1 MHKCATLRHS
11 VKSVTNIA
19 KLKKY
24 HFIIIINAVVVDLPS
39 SERKKNNI
47 ETHLWAHAAKE

>member
-24 HFIIIINAVVVDLPS
+24 HFSIIINAVVVDLPS